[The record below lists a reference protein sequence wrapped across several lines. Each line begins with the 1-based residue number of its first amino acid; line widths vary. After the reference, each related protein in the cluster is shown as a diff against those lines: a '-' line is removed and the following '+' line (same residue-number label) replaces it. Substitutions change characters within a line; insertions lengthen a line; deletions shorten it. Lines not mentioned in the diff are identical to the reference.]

1 MSTITVV
8 TTPPDTGAAP
18 ATQVGRV
25 RKRLTS
31 PYATLLAVVVGLLW
45 TVPTFGLLVQSL
57 RPRVN
62 QNLTGWW
69 KDLTGPFTLDHYR
82 ATTIGLDG
90 DTSHSLI
97 PFLVNSFVIVIPAVV
112 IPLTVGSMAAYGL
125 IWTKIRGRDWLFIA
139 IFALQVVPL
148 QLAVIPLLNL
158 FTNGWHLGSVTVL
171 PDFGVGGHAAA
182 IWIAHSIFALPLVIF
197 LLHNFMSEVPGDLV
211 EAARIDG
218 AGHGQ
223 IFRQIMLPLLTPA
236 IAAISIFQFLWVWN
250 DLFVGLIMGGGNPD
264 INPITVTISQLV
276 SSTSGGG
283 GELLP
288 ASAFIAIIIPL
299 VVFIALQRYFVRG
312 LLAGSVKG

>member
-1 MSTITVV
+1 MATTIVQ
-8 TTPPDTGAAP
+8 AEAP
-18 ATQVGRV
+18 ATIPTTQVGRV
-25 RKRLTS
+25 RRRLTNPVAS
-31 PYATLLAVVVGLLW
+31 LLAVVIGLVW
-45 TVPTFGLLVQSL
+45 TIPTVGLLVQSF
-57 RPRVN
+57 RPRLN

-69 KDLTGPFTLDHYR
+69 KGLTGPFTLDHYK
-82 ATTIGLDG
+82 ALTTGLDG
-90 DTSHSLI
+90 DTSASMI
-97 PFLVNSFVIVIPAVV
+97 PFIVNSFVIVIPATV
-112 IPLTVGSMAAYGL
+112 IPLTVGAMAAYGL
-125 IWTKIRGRDWLFIA
+125 IWTRVKGRDWIFIA
-139 IFALQVVPL
+139 IFAMQVVPL

-158 FTNGWHLGSVTVL
+158 FTNGWHLGTATVL
-171 PDFGVGGHAAA
+171 PSFGIGGHAAA

-197 LLHNFMSEVPGDLV
+197 LLHNFMSEIPGDLV

-264 INPITVTISQLV
+264 IIPITVKISQLV

-288 ASAFIAIIIPL
+288 AAAFLAIVIPL

>member
-1 MSTITVV
+1 VSTAIVV
-8 TTPPDTGAAP
+8 EPSVPPTAVAATPA
-18 ATQVGRV
+18 GRV
-25 RKRLTS
+25 RKKLTNPWAS
-31 PYATLLAVVVGLLW
+31 LFAAVVGILW
-45 TVPTFGLLVQSL
+45 TIPTIGLLVSSI
-57 RPRVN
+57 RPRLN

-69 KDLTGPFTLDHYR
+69 KGLKGPFTADHYKSL
-82 ATTIGLDG
+82 TVGLAG

-97 PFLVNSFVIVIPAVV
+97 PYLVNSFVIVIPATV
-112 IPLTVGSMAAYGL
+112 IPLVVGSMAAYGL
-125 IWTKIRGRDWLFIA
+125 IWTKVKGLDWIFIA

-171 PDFGVGGHAAA
+171 PSFSIGGHAAA

-223 IFRQIMLPLLTPA
+223 IFRLIMLPLLTPA
-236 IAAISIFQFLWVWN
+236 LAAVGIFQFLWVWN

-264 INPITVTISQLV
+264 INPVTVKISTLV
-276 SSTSGGG
+276 SSSSGGG

-288 ASAFIAIIIPL
+288 AAAFLAIIIPL
-299 VVFIALQRYFVRG
+299 IVFLALQRYFVRG